1 MSVPLPDPQSRSLR
15 RWLIAVFILFML
27 LGSGWGGLL
36 TRFPTLRD
44 ELGFSLSLMSLIVL
58 FPSMGTIVGLSFAGW
73 LEAKIG
79 SRGLLT
85 LGLFTMAV
93 GLPASSWLLLAGY
106 GPIAFAVLTV
116 FGWGFG
122 IADVA
127 VNLSGSRAEQAS
139 RRPRMSTLHAGFS
152 IGGILA
158 VLVGAWAEAAVFS
171 VVLHHIIIGSVMMV
185 AAIFLRRWIVE
196 PSPALVPDT
205 TGPITIDKLS
215 RVGSVWRDPRVWLL
229 GFIALAGSLADGVA
243 TDWMPLAFIDV
254 YLLDNSQ
261 AVLVLV
267 LLFAGTLIFRLSG
280 DRIVARLGRVR
291 ALRISF
297 GCAVA
302 GVLLVSLS
310 PWAWL
315 AIPGA
320 LLWGAGDAL
329 AFPLAVSAAADTPSM
344 AARRVSAV
352 STIAYSAYA
361 AGPIGFG
368 LMGDFLGFRIAFLVL
383 AVVLTL
389 AWVASSRADGTRTS

>member
-1 MSVPLPDPQSRSLR
+1 MSTPLPDLPSRSLR
-15 RWLIAVFILFML
+15 RWLTAVFILFL
-27 LGSGWGGLL
+27 SLGLGWGALL

-44 ELGFSLSLMSLIVL
+44 ELGFSLSQMSLIVL
-58 FPSMGTIVGLSFAGW
+58 FPSVGTIIGLSFAGW
-73 LEAKIG
+73 LESKLG

-85 LGLFTMAV
+85 LGLVTMAV
-93 GLPASSWLLLAGY
+93 GLPVSSWLLLHGFA
-106 GPIAFAVLTV
+106 PVAFVTLTV
-116 FGWGFG
+116 FGGGFG
-122 IADVA
+122 IADVG

-139 RRPRMSTLHAGFS
+139 HRPRMSTLHAGFS
-152 IGGILA
+152 IGGI
-158 VLVGAWAEAAVFS
+158 VSVVIGAAAEAVVFD
-171 VVLHHIIIGSVMMV
+171 VVLHHVIMSVIIIV
-185 AAIFLRRWIVE
+185 AALGLRRWIVE
-196 PSPALVPDT
+196 PAPAVVPDA

-280 DRIVARLGRVR
+280 DRIVARLGRVH

-329 AFPLAVSAAADTPSM
+329 AFPLAVSAAADKPSL

-383 AVVLTL
+383 AVVLAL
-389 AWVASSRADGTRTS
+389 AWVASSRADGPRTS